1 MKRYF
6 IISLLTL
13 ASTVAPLTAVF
24 AQSSFIYEKGKSFK
38 DVNASP
44 MPQTIRLDRTAEPV
58 IYENAVPENATTI
71 CYRIQL
77 PSYVRGD
84 ILQSGFPPRR
94 LRMAQQYQSSLTLD
108 VQSSDKPYPG
118 RLSGYSFQRTSF
130 YTGRRFI
137 VATDRWKLS
146 IHQSN
151 SG

>member
-77 PSYVRGD
+77 PSYVRGTFFSRD
-84 ILQSGFPPRR
+84 SRPGDYEWPNNTNR
-94 LRMAQQYQSSLTLD
+94 LLPWM
-108 VQSSDKPYPG
+108 
-118 RLSGYSFQRTSF
+118 
-130 YTGRRFI
+130 
-137 VATDRWKLS
+137 S
-146 IHQSN
+146 II
-151 SG
+151 

>member
-77 PSYVRGD
+77 PSYVRGTFSVG
-84 ILQSGFPPRR
+84 IPAPEITNGPTIPIASYLGC
-94 LRMAQQYQSSLTLD
+94 
-108 VQSSDKPYPG
+108 
-118 RLSGYSFQRTSF
+118 
-130 YTGRRFI
+130 
-137 VATDRWKLS
+137 S
-146 IHQSN
+146 II
-151 SG
+151 

>member
-77 PSYVRGD
+77 PSYVRGTFFSRD
-84 ILQSGFPPRR
+84 SRPGD
-94 LRMAQQYQSSLTLD
+94 YESSLTLD
-108 VQSSDKPYPG
+108 VQSSDRPYPG